1 MNKKFFAYKL
11 YEFRSLGIMIDYCE
25 KPYHIGFYL
34 YKWAVGI
41 SFGVKNG

>member
-1 MNKKFFAYKL
+1 MNKRFFAYKL
-11 YEFRSLGIMIDYCE
+11 YEFRSFGVMIDYCE
-25 KPYHIGFYL
+25 KPYHVGLYL